1 MVEFDKI
8 DELHE
13 HNEGEQCYAILKKH
27 YDSDAS
33 AKQNVDILWRLGR
46 ACHLLASSLPQKN
59 PKKRELLTEGQK
71 YAQAA
76 YKIDQNN
83 FHVLK
88 WCAVLTGTLTDYLG
102 TKEKIQQGYQFKEYL
117 DKALAMHTE
126 YSLLHMRGR
135 FSYSV
140 ATLSWFERKAASAFF
155 ATPPTATI
163 DDALKDF
170 LEVEKVRP
178 NVWIENLL
186 FVARCYINK
195 GDKANTVKYL
205 KQASLIEAQDDAD
218 TEALEEVKQL
228 LAKHAK

>member
-13 HNEGEQCYAILKKH
+13 HNEGEKCYATLKSA
-27 YDSDAS
+27 YDSDAAS
-33 AKQNVDILWRLGR
+33 KSNIDILWRLAR
-46 ACHLLASSLPQKN
+46 ACHLQASCLQQKN
-59 PKKRELLTEGQK
+59 PKRKELLLEGQK
-71 YAQAA
+71 YAVAA
-76 YKIDQNN
+76 HKIDNNN
-83 FHVLK
+83 FNVLK
-88 WCAVLTGTLTDYLG
+88 WCAVLTGTLTEHLG

-117 DKALAMHTE
+117 DKALSMQTE

-140 ATLSWFERKAASAFF
+140 ANLSWLERKAASAFF
-155 ATPPTATI
+155 ATPPSATI

-186 FVARCYINK
+186 YVAKCYIAKN
-195 GDKANTVKYL
+195 DKTNAAKYL
-205 KQASLIEAQDDAD
+205 KQAAALEAMDDAD

-228 LAKHAK
+228 LQKYGK